1 MFFHFLE
8 LFKELF
14 CEIIVWVMVRTKE
27 GDKAGSNQPPTR
39 DPVHFKLELMPNH
52 WISRAGNTNIGSMRY
67 VSMLLPNVNSILT
80 KSREESN
87 PGVARAAFSTY
98 DQCKNLN
105 QRCLRYACRFKSTNQ
120 HITTVGRSKPQPFP
134 QRDVCL
140 VAIHWLVDLNSL
152 YKIVIF
158 KFSKLDKIFSFPLT
172 LSKVCIFCGLIPSLV

>member
-14 CEIIVWVMVRTKE
+14 CEIIIWVMVRTKE

-80 KSREESN
+80 KSTEESN
-87 PGVARAAFSTY
+87 PGVPRAAFSTWFVQTAY
-98 DQCKNLN
+98 
-105 QRCLRYACRFKSTNQ
+105 
-120 HITTVGRSKPQPFP
+120 
-134 QRDVCL
+134 
-140 VAIHWLVDLNSL
+140 
-152 YKIVIF
+152 F
-158 KFSKLDKIFSFPLT
+158 KFHWSRILPWSCWESCMLLQLQDSFSRYILEG
-172 LSKVCIFCGLIPSLV
+172 LSWGLART